1 MASSACGIRPKRS
14 RARSRLRPSVREV
27 CLIGVDRP
35 SGTWEQGEQ
44 VTWSGRLYRVEAT
57 QAQAGA
63 GYVYLATE
71 PESESESESTR
82 EG

>member
-14 RARSRLRPSVREV
+14 RSRARSGLRPSVREV

-35 SGTWEQGEQ
+35 SRTWEQGER
-44 VTWSGRLYRVEAT
+44 VTWSGRVYRVEAT

-71 PESESESESTR
+71 PEPEPTR
-82 EG
+82 GG